1 MGDFGLILR
10 LDVLRDYVE
19 AIFEAVNLVN
29 DFGDGVGACLSI
41 VVVVFVGEEKTQG
54 LGLCTEL
61 IPTQLDIQVTLRLQF
76 HRVLSLIPLHK
87 NHISIL
93 LCLKKQL

>member
-1 MGDFGLILR
+1 MGDLGLILG

-19 AIFEAVNLVN
+19 AIFEAVNLVD
-29 DFGDGVGACLSI
+29 DFGDGIGACLSI

-76 HRVLSLIPLHK
+76 HSILCLIPLHK
-87 NHISIL
+87 NHIPIL
-93 LCLKKQL
+93 FCLKKQH